1 MRNSILIISLF
12 MLSSCINQSSK
23 QNSTSINEA
32 DSNAEKSS
40 NDTIK
45 YNTMKSEDSHSTY
58 VFSNDTLIQK
68 VTLEYL
74 SDNKIRFVLV
84 SKNNI
89 RELSDSVKGIATSKS
104 SGDLEIDEDEE
115 GMAYFAQEY
124 IFDGDYWLSIRI
136 DMDKKDKLRI
146 IVGENYPFK
155 HKEYCPLSSIGILYR
170 TKQ

>member
-1 MRNSILIISLF
+1 
-12 MLSSCINQSSK
+12 MLSSCINQTTK
-23 QNSTSINEA
+23 QNSTSINVA
-32 DSNAEKSS
+32 DSIAEKSS

-45 YNTMKSEDSHSTY
+45 YNTKKSEDSHHTY

-74 SDNKIRFVLV
+74 SDNKIRFVLL

-104 SGDLEIDEDEE
+104 SEDPEIDEDEE
-115 GMAYFAQEY
+115 GNAYPAQEY

-136 DMDKKDKLRI
+136 DMEKKDKLRI
-146 IVGENYPFK
+146 IVGENYPSK
-155 HKEYCPLSSIGILYR
+155 HKEYCPLGSIGILHK
-170 TKQ
+170 TK